1 MVFDIGLF
9 HVCECW
15 LCWLTVT
22 YILGYDHNFC
32 VLGNCWH
39 SQSVSDSWQTFL
51 GINESHWFCL
61 GCWSLTVGLEPIL
74 AFIEQELGYSLD
86 RLPMYR
92 RPSPNTQIYNIK
104 KDGNINNVKL
114 LMSRWPCSFYPQ
126 SSLRGT
132 GPYAMNWKASTRCY
146 QLIVF
151 FHENYDELEYLSQ
164 RIISKTAN
172 LPNYTAVI
180 TRDLF
185 AECAFKWSILISK
198 TASSDTGNN
207 TLKRCS
213 QIIFEIR
220 WYLEKNSSEWDRK
233 LSLYQTPAILSTLM
247 THCYRLML

>member
-92 RPSPNTQIYNIK
+92 RPSPNTQILDNIIILK
-104 KDGNINNVKL
+104 KMVISIMWNCWCHGGHAPFIHSLLWEEQGLMLWTEKL
-114 LMSRWPCSFYPQ
+114 LQGATNLLFFSMRIMMS
-126 SSLRGT
+126 
-132 GPYAMNWKASTRCY
+132 
-146 QLIVF
+146 
-151 FHENYDELEYLSQ
+151 
-164 RIISKTAN
+164 
-172 LPNYTAVI
+172 
-180 TRDLF
+180 
-185 AECAFKWSILISK
+185 
-198 TASSDTGNN
+198 
-207 TLKRCS
+207 
-213 QIIFEIR
+213 
-220 WYLEKNSSEWDRK
+220 
-233 LSLYQTPAILSTLM
+233 
-247 THCYRLML
+247 